1 MEYFN
6 YFGSLI
12 TNDARCT
19 REIKPSIAM
28 ATAAFNKR
36 RPIFTGQLGLS

>member
-12 TNDARCT
+12 TNDARHT
-19 REIKPSIAM
+19 FEITCRFVT
-28 ATAAFNKR
+28 ATAAFKER
-36 RPIFTGQLGLS
+36 RLLFTSK